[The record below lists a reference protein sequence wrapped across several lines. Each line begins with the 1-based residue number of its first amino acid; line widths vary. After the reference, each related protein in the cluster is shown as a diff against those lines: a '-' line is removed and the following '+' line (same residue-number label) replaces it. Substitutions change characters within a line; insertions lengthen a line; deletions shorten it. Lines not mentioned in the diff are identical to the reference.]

1 MNGYIRDLNEENIN
15 YDKPEL
21 QRKKFRNYF
30 NKVLLR
36 RMPVEAGYDND
47 GNVIYEPET
56 KKMLLKLVNTKLN
69 HSFR

>member
-1 MNGYIRDLNEENIN
+1 
-15 YDKPEL
+15 
-21 QRKKFRNYF
+21 
-30 NKVLLR
+30 
-36 RMPVEAGYDND
+36 MPVEAGYDND